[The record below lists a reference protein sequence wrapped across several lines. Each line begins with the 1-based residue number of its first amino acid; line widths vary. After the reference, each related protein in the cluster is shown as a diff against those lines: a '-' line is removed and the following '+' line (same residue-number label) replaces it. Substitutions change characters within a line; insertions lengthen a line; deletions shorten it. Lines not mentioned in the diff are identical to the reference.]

1 MKRFLGIAVAMFF
14 AVVAIALTGAES
26 SAVAGHG
33 CHGRARCHGRAD
45 RCHRERRERC
55 HGRRHR
61 CHGEAAAVECGACE
75 SGCGEAMECGSCG
88 DCGSYEG
95 GCSDCVSGGC
105 AGGDCSGEG
114 VIMEGTPTE
123 AAPAAP
129 EAPAAPAKT

>member
-33 CHGRARCHGRAD
+33 CHGRARCHGRVH
-45 RCHRERRERC
+45 RCERRERC

-61 CHGEAAAVECGACE
+61 CHGEAVAAE
-75 SGCGEAMECGSCG
+75 CG

-129 EAPAAPAKT
+129 AAPEAPAAPAKT

>member
-14 AVVAIALTGAES
+14 AVVAIALTGADS

-33 CHGRARCHGRAD
+33 CHGRARCHGRVH
-45 RCHRERRERC
+45 RCHGRERRERC
-55 HGRRHR
+55 HGRHHR
-61 CHGEAAAVECGACE
+61 CHGEAVAECGA
-75 SGCGEAMECGSCG
+75 CG

-129 EAPAAPAKT
+129 EAPAAPAAPAKT

>member
-33 CHGRARCHGRAD
+33 CHGRARCHGRVD
-45 RCHRERRERC
+45 RCAGRERRERC

-61 CHGEAAAVECGACE
+61 CHGEAVAAECGACD
-75 SGCGEAMECGSCG
+75 SMECGSCG
-88 DCGSYEG
+88 
-95 GCSDCVSGGC
+95 DCVSGGC

-129 EAPAAPAKT
+129 EAPAAPAAT

>member
-61 CHGEAAAVECGACE
+61 CHGEA
-75 SGCGEAMECGSCG
+75 MECGSCG

>member
-14 AVVAIALTGAES
+14 AVVAIALTGADS

-33 CHGRARCHGRAD
+33 CHGRA
-45 RCHRERRERC
+45 RC

-75 SGCGEAMECGSCG
+75 SMECGSCG

-129 EAPAAPAKT
+129 AAPEAPAAPAAT

>member
-33 CHGRARCHGRAD
+33 CHGRARCHGRVH
-45 RCHRERRERC
+45 RCERRERC

-61 CHGEAAAVECGACE
+61 CHGEAVAA
-75 SGCGEAMECGSCG
+75 ECGS
-88 DCGSYEG
+88 
-95 GCSDCVSGGC
+95 CSDCVSGGC

>member
-33 CHGRARCHGRAD
+33 CHGRARCHGRVH
-45 RCHRERRERC
+45 RCERRERC

-61 CHGEAAAVECGACE
+61 CHGEAVAAECGACE
-75 SGCGEAMECGSCG
+75 SMECGS
-88 DCGSYEG
+88 
-95 GCSDCVSGGC
+95 CSDCVSGGC

-129 EAPAAPAKT
+129 ASPEAPAAPAKT

>member
-14 AVVAIALTGAES
+14 AVVAIALTGADS

-33 CHGRARCHGRAD
+33 CHGRARCHGRVH
-45 RCHRERRERC
+45 RCHGRERRERC
-55 HGRRHR
+55 HGRHHR
-61 CHGEAAAVECGACE
+61 CHGEAVAECGAC
-75 SGCGEAMECGSCG
+75 G
-88 DCGSYEG
+88 DC
-95 GCSDCVSGGC
+95 GGC

-129 EAPAAPAKT
+129 EAPAAPAAPAKT